1 MMTAQG
7 SPLAVSFD
15 FGQTLS
21 DLDMDMLSR
30 RLAERAVSVEAAALS
45 RGEGAAWAAYNEAV
59 LGGVG
64 GHPWRILMGRL
75 LREAAAPEASIEA
88 LVEWLWSEQPHK
100 NLWRRPVP
108 GMLDLVADLN
118 RAGIPVAIISNS
130 EGRLAEF
137 AQELGWA
144 HHFAAL
150 ADSGKLGIEKP
161 ERGIFEWTSERL
173 GVPLDRMVHVGDS
186 YAADVEGALKAGM
199 RALWF
204 RGDPARELDLR
215 VKVCRDAKETRA
227 ALAAW
232 GLTALI

>member
-1 MMTAQG
+1 MT
-7 SPLAVSFD
+7 SIDTPLAVSFD

-30 RLAERAVSVEAAALS
+30 RLAERAVAVEAAALARS
-45 RGEGAAWAAYNEAV
+45 EGAAWAAYNEAV
-59 LGGVG
+59 LRGIG
-64 GHPWRILMGRL
+64 GHPWRILMRRL
-75 LREAAAPEASIEA
+75 LSEAAAPEASIEA

-108 GMLDLVADLN
+108 GMIELVADLN
-118 RAGIPVAIISNS
+118 RAGIAVAIISNS

-144 HHFAAL
+144 RHFAVL

-161 ERGIFEWTSERL
+161 DRGIFEWTSERL
-173 GVPLDRMVHVGDS
+173 GIPLNRIVHVGDS

-204 RGDPARELDLR
+204 RGDPGRSVDPR
-215 VKVCRDAKETRA
+215 VKVCRDAAEARA